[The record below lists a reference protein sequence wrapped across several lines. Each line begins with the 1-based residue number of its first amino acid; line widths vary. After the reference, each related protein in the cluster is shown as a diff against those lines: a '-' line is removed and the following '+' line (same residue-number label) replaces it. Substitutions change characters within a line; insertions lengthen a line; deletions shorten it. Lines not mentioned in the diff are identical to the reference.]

1 MLSTSIKFTIDF
13 KRPIT
18 TYVLAMGGWF
28 PPPFLPQ
35 GILLLDRNILQI
47 LFILNHKSK
56 KHNNEA
62 NKWWLSLFN
71 SETVTLNPILCALE
85 GSNRRTQSY
94 SEFCNSFN
102 DACDQIRIHLPLSNI
117 INYSEEHYKSG
128 YQLIIERQQR
138 TQKEIQF
145 LVKISDLIYHRVA
158 EKRLRVVEDEL
169 VSESEKMGISRMSIV
184 FILALSCLYE
194 RKDGIEPL
202 IGRKVLKPKP
212 GYCEFDAYNAILD
225 ICALEILT
233 LSNGLGIENFSFC
246 TRDKHLAALWCS
258 LKLTTA
264 VWQDSS
270 ATFNAKLQGSLFPR
284 LNTVEIKDL
293 KERIM

>member
-1 MLSTSIKFTIDF
+1 MLPTNIKFTINF
-13 KRPIT
+13 EHPIT

-47 LFILNHKSK
+47 LFILNRGSK

-62 NKWWLSLFN
+62 NRWWLSLFN
-71 SETVTLNPILCALE
+71 SEAITLNPILCAIE
-85 GSNRRTQSY
+85 GENRRTQSY
-94 SEFCNSFN
+94 SEFCNSF
-102 DACDQIRIHLPLSNI
+102 DYACDLVRTHLPLSNV
-117 INYSEEHYKSG
+117 INYNEVHYRAG
-128 YQLIIERQQR
+128 YQSIIDREQR

-145 LVKISDLIYHRVA
+145 LVKISDLIYHRVP
-158 EKRLRVVEDEL
+158 EKRLREVEDEL
-169 VSESEKMGISRMSIV
+169 VSESEKIGISRMSIV

-194 RKDGIEPL
+194 RKDGVEPL

-212 GYCEFDAYNAILD
+212 GYSKSDAYNAISD
-225 ICALEILT
+225 ISFLEMLA

-258 LKLTTA
+258 LKLTAA
-264 VWQDSS
+264 VWQDGN
-270 ATFNAKLQGSLFPR
+270 ATFNVTLQESLFPR
-284 LNTVEIKDL
+284 LNTVQIQDL
-293 KERIM
+293 KGRIM